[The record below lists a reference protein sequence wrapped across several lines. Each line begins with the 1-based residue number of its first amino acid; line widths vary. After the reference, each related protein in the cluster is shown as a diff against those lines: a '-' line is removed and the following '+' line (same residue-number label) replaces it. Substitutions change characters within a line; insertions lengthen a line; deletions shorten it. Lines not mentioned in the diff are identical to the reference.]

1 MIKVTVNLLTGLMNY
16 LQEKKG
22 LGEYASDISDT
33 LLEEDFQGL
42 VIEEDMEQK
51 EEVCPALI

>member
-1 MIKVTVNLLTGLMNY
+1 MNY
-16 LQEKKG
+16 LQEKEG

-42 VIEEDMEQK
+42 VIEEDMEQEEEK
-51 EEVCPALI
+51 EAET

>member
-1 MIKVTVNLLTGLMNY
+1 MNY
-16 LQEKKG
+16 LQEKEG

-42 VIEEDMEQK
+42 VIEEDMEQ
-51 EEVCPALI
+51 EEEACPALIWYKQC

>member
-1 MIKVTVNLLTGLMNY
+1 MIKVTVNLLTGLMDY
-16 LQEKKG
+16 LQEKEG

-42 VIEEDMEQK
+42 EQEGDMEQE